1 MGHLTKSRT
10 PEYCTWLNMRRR
22 CYDKDN
28 VGYKTYGGRGIE
40 VCDRWL
46 GENGFDNFLS
56 DMGRRPDSANSREWS
71 LDRINV
77 DGDYTPENCR
87 WATAKTQSRN
97 RTNNLSVYLWGEK
110 YCVAEVCEILKISR
124 HNFYQYNSTH
134 RQNDV
139 ETNLFNY
146 LMLSKRKEKLHV

>member
-10 PEYCTWLNMRRR
+10 PEYCTWINLRRR
-22 CYDKDN
+22 CYDKNN
-28 VGYKTYGGRGIE
+28 VGYKTYGGRGIK

-56 DMGRRPDSANSREWS
+56 DMGHRPDNTNGREWS
-71 LDRINV
+71 LDRIDT

-97 RTNNLSVYLWGEK
+97 RNNNLLVHLWGEK

-146 LMLSKRKEKLHV
+146 LMLPKRKEKLHV